1 MNSRRRV
8 INMYHAINSNLLSFA
23 CQFKKR
29 LLNIVWCLPLGTE
42 NALRRGISI
51 AALHMVWHE
60 LRDQSG
66 GGGEMA
72 AACSRGASSSA
83 TISVLEEVASAQ
95 GMCRESLAEDFR
107 GTKFFFFF
115 F

>member
-1 MNSRRRV
+1 
-8 INMYHAINSNLLSFA
+8 MYHAINSNLLSFA

-60 LRDQSG
+60 LRDQSRAG
-66 GGGEMA
+66 GGDGSSLLQGSQQLCHYFGA
-72 AACSRGASSSA
+72 GGSGFCSRH
-83 TISVLEEVASAQ
+83 V
-95 GMCRESLAEDFR
+95 
-107 GTKFFFFF
+107 
-115 F
+115 